1 VSADYLRTLGIPL
14 IAGRHFTERDRD
26 PSPAP
31 LLVNAAFV
39 RRYFPDENP
48 LGKRIRFDDSKKEW
62 MTIVGVT
69 ADSHNK
75 ALAAEPEPSM
85 YLPYQYFAMPFMSV
99 VARSTGGTAA
109 VAAAIRSEVRALDRD
124 LPLDEVRPLSAVVSD
139 SVAEPRFRMVV
150 LGTFALTA
158 LLLAAV
164 GLYGLISY
172 SVAQRTREIGIRV
185 ALGARPGQVTG
196 PIVREGLRLA
206 MFGIAIGLAGA
217 FAATR
222 LLATFLFDID
232 ATDPLTFAVVAG
244 LLLAVALAASYVP
257 ARRVLGI
264 DPLSALRAE

>member
-1 VSADYLRTLGIPL
+1 
-14 IAGRHFTERDRD
+14 
-26 PSPAP
+26 
-31 LLVNAAFV
+31 
-39 RRYFPDENP
+39 
-48 LGKRIRFDDSKKEW
+48 

-217 FAATR
+217 QGSGKLHESRSSGFRQCIAPGA
-222 LLATFLFDID
+222 
-232 ATDPLTFAVVAG
+232 LT
-244 LLLAVALAASYVP
+244 P
-257 ARRVLGI
+257 
-264 DPLSALRAE
+264 D